1 MSATLTVTHTES
13 LTLNGTQQGGKITKQ
28 VTGINNVLKRIVTV
42 AANNDTTLASFHS
55 DQHDDDGTIDV
66 EQVKYVRVTNLDS
79 SNDVVISL
87 QIDSGED
94 DSAADESASILLA
107 AGHSFVMAGVDDA
120 IAVHD
125 GDASVVT
132 ALHPL
137 ESILIDSLTNTVQ
150 LEIFIA
156 TT

>member
-1 MSATLTVTHTES
+1 MANLAVTITES
-13 LTLNGTQQGGKITKQ
+13 LTLNSTEQGGTTSKTI
-28 VTGINNVLKRIVTV
+28 TGINHMFKRIVTV
-42 AANNDTTLASFHS
+42 AANNDTTIASFHS

-66 EQVKYVRVTNLDS
+66 EQVKYVRITNLDS

-94 DSAADESASILLA
+94 DSAADESASILLG
-107 AGHSFVMAGVDDA
+107 AGHSFIMTSVDDA

-150 LEIFIA
+150 LELFIA